1 VEVRDG
7 TGLVG
12 VVDVRLHSAGR
23 RDARN
28 EAKRDCVLG
37 KEGSD
42 DVVDVGI
49 EVDEALRLDVDG
61 AGDAV
66 RIALRSSS
74 RSAALSTVNG
84 GQSRITQGNTCKSQF
99 LR

>member
-1 VEVRDG
+1 MEVRDG

-12 VVDVRLHSAGR
+12 VVDVRLHRAGR

-74 RSAALSTVNG
+74 KSAALSTVNG